1 MNPDS
6 GKRLTIIQC
15 LEHPWLKG
23 NCKGDDLGD
32 IQSALKS
39 YQARKRMKGAIL
51 GVMATNKMRNSL
63 SHKLTQLA
71 QEPVVTTT
79 PKPAVT
85 ATTTTTTTST
95 TPIFTEL
102 VVKVCS
108 GRNLAVKD
116 ANGKSDPYLN
126 LWCGSSKN
134 KTQIKKKT
142 LDPEW
147 NETFTIP
154 FAVCVKKDL
163 DVECWDYDTVGKD
176 EFMGEF
182 KLSVDSIPINETL
195 SNWYTLEASNVR
207 GKKGKVSGEIL
218 LELTKK

>member
-1 MNPDS
+1 
-6 GKRLTIIQC
+6 
-15 LEHPWLKG
+15 LKG

-63 SHKLTQLA
+63 SHKLAQMS
-71 QEPVVTTT
+71 QEPVVTTPT
-79 PKPAVT
+79 PTVT
-85 ATTTTTTTST
+85 ATTTTTTTTPVSST
-95 TPIFTEL
+95 QVFTEL

-134 KTQIKKKT
+134 KTQIKKK
-142 LDPEW
+142 DIRPR
-147 NETFTIP
+147 
-154 FAVCVKKDL
+154 
-163 DVECWDYDTVGKD
+163 VE
-176 EFMGEF
+176 
-182 KLSVDSIPINETL
+182 
-195 SNWYTLEASNVR
+195 
-207 GKKGKVSGEIL
+207 
-218 LELTKK
+218 